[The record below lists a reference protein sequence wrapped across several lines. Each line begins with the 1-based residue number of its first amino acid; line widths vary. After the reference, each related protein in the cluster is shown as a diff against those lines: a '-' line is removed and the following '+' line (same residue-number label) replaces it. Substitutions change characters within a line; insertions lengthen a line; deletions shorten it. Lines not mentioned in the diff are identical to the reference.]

1 MVYTSVWKRAIAVDI
16 QPIKYPEGKVIC
28 CICGVNETT
37 NPDGIC
43 NDCKLSILFN
53 KNIPPNF

>member
-1 MVYTSVWKRAIAVDI
+1 M
-16 QPIKYPEGKVIC
+16 EKVIC

-43 NDCKLSILFN
+43 DDCKLSIAFT
-53 KNIPPNF
+53 KGIPPDFWL